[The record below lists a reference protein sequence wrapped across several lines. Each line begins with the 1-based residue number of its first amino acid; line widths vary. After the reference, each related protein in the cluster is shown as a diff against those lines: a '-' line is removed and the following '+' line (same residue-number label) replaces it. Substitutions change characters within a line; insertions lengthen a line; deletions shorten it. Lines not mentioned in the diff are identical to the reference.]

1 MEIAFLWTLIHSL
14 WIGVITAALTG
25 VIVLCTKR
33 SSPQLRY
40 LLFCAVLGL
49 FVIATLVLGWYQ
61 FAHIEPAK
69 TALAPGKYPD
79 VSLNIT
85 NADVPDHLF
94 VGFNPIAK
102 ITFFINQ
109 YALWIFAIWLFFFA
123 WKMIKFAGGLFYVQK
138 LKSKAF
144 FEGYE
149 GYEEW
154 KARLALLASKLGIS
168 REVRLLQSQKIK
180 MPLTIGFLKPVILLP
195 AGLFLQLP
203 PGYIESI
210 LWHELAHIRRHDY
223 FVNIIQKS
231 IEAIFFFNPAAIWIS
246 GLIREEREACCDEV
260 VLANVPQK
268 VDYLSALLSFQEV
281 EAPNTKLA
289 LTLAWSRNE
298 FKSRLYRMMGMGNQQ
313 LSLREGLFLLTGI
326 ALLTVF
332 TVMAQEPVKK
342 LNANVK
348 TAQTKPISTKNVKPT
363 ADRQTGEQKPSI
375 KEPLK
380 ISEQQSAT
388 AEKRTQP
395 ALQVTTVADTINWIQ
410 YKLAKLQKADIQQKF
425 SDLKVEKNHPFDNST
440 ISADVEKV
448 KTVLQALVSE
458 GIVQNTA
465 SVDWFGLSTTELIV
479 NGQKQAKALHE
490 KLKEQTQV
498 SDGHGLYYG
507 PVKMIGQGFFLD
519 KQDVAKL

>member
-14 WIGVITAALTG
+14 WIGVIAAVLTG
-25 VIVLCTKR
+25 AIVLCTKR
-33 SSPQLRY
+33 SLPQLRY
-40 LLFCAVLGL
+40 LLFCAVLSL
-49 FVIATLVLGWYQ
+49 FVIATLILGWYQ
-61 FAHIEPAK
+61 FAHIEPSK
-69 TALAPGKYPD
+69 TALALGKHPD
-79 VSLNIT
+79 ANLNVT
-85 NADVPDHLF
+85 TVDVPGNSF
-94 VGFNPIAK
+94 VGFNLITK
-102 ITFFINQ
+102 ITIFINQ
-109 YALWIFAIWLFFFA
+109 YALWIFAVWLLFFA
-123 WKMIKFAGGLFYVQK
+123 WKMIKFAGGLFYIQK
-138 LKSKAF
+138 LKNKAF
-144 FEGYE
+144 FEGS
-149 GYEEW
+149 EEW
-154 KARLALLASKLGIS
+154 KTKLASLASKLGIS
-168 REVRLLQSQKIK
+168 GEVRLLQSQKIK

-203 PGYIESI
+203 PAYIESI

-231 IEAIFFFNPAAIWIS
+231 IEAIFFFNPAVIWIS
-246 GLIREEREACCDEV
+246 ELIREEREACCDEM

-326 ALLTVF
+326 ALLSVF

-342 LNANVK
+342 LNAKVK
-348 TAQTKPISTKNVKPT
+348 VPQTKPIFTKNIKPT
-363 ADRQTGEQKPSI
+363 TDRQMAQQKPSI
-375 KEPLK
+375 RESLK
-380 ISEQQSAT
+380 INLQQSVT
-388 AEKRTQP
+388 AKKRTQP
-395 ALQVTTVADTINWIQ
+395 ALQVATAADTTDWIQ
-410 YKLAKLQKADIQQKF
+410 YKLSKLQKADIQQKF
-425 SDLKVEKNHPFDNST
+425 NDLKVKKNQPFDNNT

-458 GIVQNTA
+458 GIVQNIA

-479 NGQKQAKALHE
+479 NGQKQTESLHE
-490 KLKEQTQV
+490 KLKSQTQV

-519 KQDVAKL
+519 KQDFAKL

>member
-1 MEIAFLWTLIHSL
+1 METAFLWTLVHSL
-14 WIGVITAALTG
+14 WIGVIAAALTG
-25 VIVLCTKR
+25 AIVLCTKR

-40 LLFCAVLGL
+40 LLFCAVLSL

-69 TALAPGKYPD
+69 IALDLGKYPD
-79 VSLNIT
+79 VNLNAT
-85 NADVPDHLF
+85 TADVPSHSF
-94 VGFNPIAK
+94 VGFNLMAK
-102 ITFFINQ
+102 TTVFINQ
-109 YALWIFAIWLFFFA
+109 YALWIFAIWLLFFT
-123 WKMIKFAGGLFYVQK
+123 WKMIKFAGGLFYLQK
-138 LKSKAF
+138 LKNKAF
-144 FEGYE
+144 FEDS
-149 GYEEW
+149 EEW
-154 KARLALLASKLGIS
+154 KIKLALLASKLGIS
-168 REVRLLQSQKIK
+168 GEIRLLQSQKIK

-195 AGLFLQLP
+195 AGLFLQMP
-203 PGYIESI
+203 PAYIESI

-231 IEAIFFFNPAAIWIS
+231 IEAIFFFNPAVIWIS
-246 GLIREEREACCDEV
+246 ELIREEREACCDEV

-298 FKSRLYRMMGMGNQQ
+298 FKSRLYRMIGKGNQQ

-326 ALLTVF
+326 ALLSVF
-332 TVMAQEPVKK
+332 TVIAQEPVKK
-342 LNANVK
+342 LNAKAKV
-348 TAQTKPISTKNVKPT
+348 AQTKPISIKKVKPT
-363 ADRQTGEQKPSI
+363 TDRQMAQQKPSV
-375 KEPLK
+375 KEPIK
-380 ISEQQSAT
+380 INVKQSVT
-388 AEKRTQP
+388 AEKRAQS
-395 ALQVTTVADTINWIQ
+395 ALQVATVADTTNWIQ
-410 YKLAKLQKADIQQKF
+410 YKLLKLQKADIQHKF
-425 SDLKVEKNHPFDNST
+425 SDLKVKKNQPFDNNT

-458 GIVQNTA
+458 GVVQNTA

-479 NGQKQAKALHE
+479 NGQKQPEALHE
-490 KLKEQTQV
+490 KLKAQTQV

-519 KQDVAKL
+519 KQDFAKL